1 MTVALPADVK
11 HLSWA
16 AEYLGIGLSTAYR
29 LAKSGQIPGAFLIG
43 SQWRVSVPAFM
54 AIVHQGAS

>member
-1 MTVALPADVK
+1 MNLPDDVK

-29 LAKSGQIPGAFLIG
+29 VAKAGNMPGAFKVG
-43 SQWRVSVPAFM
+43 AQWRVSVPAFL
-54 AIVHQGAS
+54 ATVHQGAEVS